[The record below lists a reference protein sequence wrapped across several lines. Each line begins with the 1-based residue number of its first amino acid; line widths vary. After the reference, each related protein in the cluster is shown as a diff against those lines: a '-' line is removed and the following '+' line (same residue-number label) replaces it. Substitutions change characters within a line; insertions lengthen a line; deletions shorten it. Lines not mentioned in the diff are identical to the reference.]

1 MIFKNAQI
9 KLAVKKNKN
18 AWVVVDFHRSKL
30 RLWPINIHGEDT
42 EVVQSYKYPSVPL
55 DNITDW
61 LQMSCTGR
69 ASADLLNV
77 DSDMLF

>member
-9 KLAVKKNKN
+9 KLAVKKKN
-18 AWVVVDFHRSKL
+18 AWVVVDLHRSKL
-30 RLWPINIHGEDT
+30 RLWPINIRGEDT
-42 EVVQSYKYPSVPL
+42 EVVQSYKYPGVPL